1 MAQDDP
7 RIEVAGLFTTVDE
20 EPYRVAY
27 NGVPVRVAEAQA
39 VALGLPL
46 HLLRVPAG
54 CDGRT
59 REALRREVLTREA
72 VSAGV
77 EAILFGDVGG
87 MDIRASRAERLADL
101 GIDALFPLWGVD
113 THRLSRHIL
122 AVGIR
127 AVITRLDPHLIDP
140 KWAGQ
145 PYGKVFIGALA
156 RAVDPRGEHG
166 EFHTFVCDGP
176 GFGQAIPVVSTG
188 VTWHGVCRV
197 DRSERSGT

>member
-1 MAQDDP
+1 M
-7 RIEVAGLFTTVDE
+7 DE

-27 NGVPVRVAEAQA
+27 NGVPVPLAQAQA

-54 CDGRT
+54 RDDGT
-59 REALRREVLTREA
+59 RETLRREVLMREA
-72 VSAGV
+72 VPAGV
-77 EAILFGDVGG
+77 EAIFFGDAGG
-87 MDIRASRAERLADL
+87 MDIRARRAERLAGF

-113 THRLSRHIL
+113 TRRLSRHIL

-145 PYGKVFIGALA
+145 PYGKVFTGALA
-156 RAVDPRGEHG
+156 RAVDPCGEHG

-176 GFGQAIPVVSTG
+176 GFGQAIPVVPVG
-188 VTWHGVCRV
+188 VTWHDGTVY
-197 DRSERSGT
+197 DRLTEASGPADSQRRSA